1 MELWLPQALVL
12 GMTEEEFWHSN
23 PRKLKAYVEA
33 EKIKMKNE
41 YRKENLISYING
53 IYTRDALLCTVCNMF
68 KDKNTKAIEYPAEPY
83 DFFKKT
89 EEPKEFTEEQKIAQT
104 KALFMKLQLMQT
116 NDELAKN

>member
-1 MELWLPQALVL
+1 MATT
-12 GMTEEEFWHSN
+12 GIGFRNYRRRIWHSN

-33 EKIKMKNE
+33 EKIKMQNE
-41 YRKENLISYING
+41 YRKANLISYING
-53 IYTRDALLCTVCNMF
+53 IYTRDALLCTVGNMF

-83 DFFKKT
+83 DFFKNT
-89 EEPKEFTEEQKIAQT
+89 EEPKELTEEQKIAQT